1 MSAQGVTTVKNVLL
15 QVKVRPEDK
24 QMIENVAELY
34 DLDVRRFVVLAAQY
48 IEHVK
53 PTLEISPAGK
63 DSAPTPVLQTA

>member
-1 MSAQGVTTVKNVLL
+1 MPVQGVIPAKNVLL

-24 QMIENVAELY
+24 QMIEDVADLY

-48 IEHVK
+48 IAQEK

-63 DSAPTPVLQTA
+63 DFAPALQAV